1 MDWLGAIFGG
11 EGGVGSIVKSVGDV
25 VGQFVDKP
33 EDKLKLQQAM
43 AEADLAVR
51 KLAFDAQ
58 TSYMQDRASAREL
71 YSKDNSVQKVYAL
84 TFLIGYV
91 VITLALLIVVVGWIG
106 AAGVVIPDWASLLIG
121 TIFGAM
127 SQKVGTVT
135 DFYFGSSQS
144 SSDKTDQVQAA
155 MARIPK
161 S

>member
-1 MDWLGAIFGG
+1 MDWLKDVFGG
-11 EGGVGSIVKSVGDV
+11 AGGVSEIIKTTGNAI
-25 VGQFVDKP
+25 GQFVTKP
-33 EDKLKLQQAM
+33 EDQFKMQQAM

-71 YSKDNSVQKVYAL
+71 YGKDNSVQKVYAL

-144 SSDKTDQVQAA
+144 SSDKNDQVQQA
-155 MARIPK
+155 MSRIPTV
-161 S
+161 

>member
-1 MDWLGAIFGG
+1 MDWLGTIFGG
-11 EGGVGSIVKSVGDV
+11 EGGVGSVVKSVGDA

-51 KLAFDAQ
+51 KLAFEAQ

-106 AAGVVIPDWASLLIG
+106 VAHVVIPDWASLLIG

-144 SSDKTDQVQAA
+144 SSDKNDQVQQA
-155 MARIPK
+155 MSRIPTV
-161 S
+161 

>member
-1 MDWLGAIFGG
+1 MDWLGTIFGG
-11 EGGVGSIVKSVGDV
+11 EGGVGSVVKSVGDA

-106 AAGVVIPDWASLLIG
+106 VAHVVIPDWASLLIG

-144 SSDKTDQVQAA
+144 SSDKNDQVQQA
-155 MARIPK
+155 MSRIPTV
-161 S
+161 

>member
-1 MDWLGAIFGG
+1 MDWLGTIFGG
-11 EGGVGSIVKSVGDV
+11 EGGVGSVVKSVGDA

-144 SSDKTDQVQAA
+144 SSEKNDQIQSA
-155 MARIPK
+155 MSRIPK

>member
-1 MDWLGAIFGG
+1 MDWLKTIFGG
-11 EGGVGSIVKSVGDV
+11 EGGVGSVVKSVGDA

-71 YSKDNSVQKVYAL
+71 YGKDNSVQKVYAL

-106 AAGVVIPDWASLLIG
+106 VAHVVIPDWASLLIG

-144 SSDKTDQVQAA
+144 SSDKNDQVQQA
-155 MARIPK
+155 MSRIPTV
-161 S
+161 

>member
-1 MDWLGAIFGG
+1 MDWLGTIFGG
-11 EGGVGSIVKSVGDV
+11 EGGVGSVVKSVGDA

-71 YSKDNSVQKVYAL
+71 YGKDNSVQKVYAL

-144 SSDKTDQVQAA
+144 SSDKTDQVQQA
-155 MARIPK
+155 MARIPTV
-161 S
+161 

>member
-11 EGGVGSIVKSVGDV
+11 EGGVGSVVKSVGDA

-71 YSKDNSVQKVYAL
+71 YGKDNSVQKVYAL

-144 SSDKTDQVQAA
+144 SSDKNDQVQQA
-155 MARIPK
+155 MSRIPTV
-161 S
+161 

>member
-11 EGGVGSIVKSVGDV
+11 EGGVGSVVKSVGDA

-71 YSKDNSVQKVYAL
+71 YGKDNSVQKVYAL

-106 AAGVVIPDWASLLIG
+106 VAGVVIPDWASLLIG

-144 SSDKTDQVQAA
+144 SSEKNDQVQQA

-161 S
+161 T

>member
-1 MDWLGAIFGG
+1 MDWLGTIFGG
-11 EGGVGSIVKSVGDV
+11 EGGVGSVVKSVGDA

-43 AEADLAVR
+43 SEADLAVR

-71 YSKDNSVQKVYAL
+71 YGKDNSVQKVYAL

-106 AAGVVIPDWASLLIG
+106 VAHVVIPDWASLLIG

-144 SSDKTDQVQAA
+144 SSDKNDQVQQA
-155 MARIPK
+155 MSRIPTV
-161 S
+161 

>member
-1 MDWLGAIFGG
+1 MDWLKDVFGG
-11 EGGVGSIVKSVGDV
+11 SGGVSEIIKTTGNAI
-25 VGQFVDKP
+25 GQFVTKP
-33 EDKLKLQQAM
+33 EDQFKMQQAM

-71 YSKDNSVQKVYAL
+71 YGKDNSVQKVYAL

-144 SSDKTDQVQAA
+144 SSDKTDQVQQA
-155 MARIPK
+155 MSRIPK